1 MKKQLNMFLNI
12 HMMGYY
18 AAIKKNK
25 ATIKQTD
32 MEQSLRYTGK
42 KKKARYRTAI
52 TVCYH
57 CVKNKQAYKYLFLS
71 ARKVS

>member
-25 ATIKQTD
+25 ATIQQTD

-42 KKKARYRTAI
+42 KKKQDTEQQLQYAT
-52 TVCYH
+52 TV
-57 CVKNKQAYKYLFLS
+57 
-71 ARKVS
+71 

>member
-1 MKKQLNMFLNI
+1 MKKQLNTFLNI

-32 MEQSLRYTGK
+32 MEQSLRYTGIK
-42 KKKARYRTAI
+42 KKKQDTEQQLQYAT
-52 TVCYH
+52 TV
-57 CVKNKQAYKYLFLS
+57 
-71 ARKVS
+71 

>member
-1 MKKQLNMFLNI
+1 MKKQLNTFLNI

-42 KKKARYRTAI
+42 KKKSKIQNSNYSMLPL
-52 TVCYH
+52 C
-57 CVKNKQAYKYLFLS
+57 KKQTS
-71 ARKVS
+71 I

>member
-1 MKKQLNMFLNI
+1 MKKQLTTLLNI

-25 ATIKQTD
+25 ATIQQTD

-42 KKKARYRTAI
+42 WKK
-52 TVCYH
+52 
-57 CVKNKQAYKYLFLS
+57 
-71 ARKVS
+71 